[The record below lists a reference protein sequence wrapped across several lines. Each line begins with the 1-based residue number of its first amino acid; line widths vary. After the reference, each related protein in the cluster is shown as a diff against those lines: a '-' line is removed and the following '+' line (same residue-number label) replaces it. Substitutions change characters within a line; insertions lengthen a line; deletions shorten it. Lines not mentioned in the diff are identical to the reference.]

1 MKYQFLAKNCQ
12 KGLAAAILLLEIVRR
27 LASGEVSK
35 ATFEVVVVASSVIVK
50 DYSMPAIEQASAV
63 WLGAQGRRRIILRG
77 GNRGVVAISP
87 GL

>member
-35 ATFEVVVVASSVIVK
+35 ATFEVVVVASSVIGRFQPVTPLK
-50 DYSMPAIEQASAV
+50 FMLIERQ
-63 WLGAQGRRRIILRG
+63 LYAQEQP
-77 GNRGVVAISP
+77 VM
-87 GL
+87 